1 VGAFAR
7 SLLRWY
13 ARACLSHGLYPFER
27 SCSRATIV
35 PRGPRTRVYS
45 GRCRIANGA
54 AGTLPALGRG
64 MASAHQKNISIG
76 EQLWAAVAAG
86 DAEKFRELF
95 SPEIRWRSHGTG
107 DLTGIFVGVDGVL
120 DYMASAGDLVDKLR
134 SDLIDI
140 FVNDRGVVL
149 WYVVEA
155 NRGEK
160 ELHSEQFILL
170 EIEGDHIVRGTVIPV
185 SQQQTN
191 SFWTT
196 NSTAAKLHTVS
207 G

>member
-1 VGAFAR
+1 MAGAN
-7 SLLRWY
+7 Y
-13 ARACLSHGLYPFER
+13 
-27 SCSRATIV
+27 
-35 PRGPRTRVYS
+35 
-45 GRCRIANGA
+45 
-54 AGTLPALGRG
+54 
-64 MASAHQKNISIG
+64 KNISIG
-76 EQLWAAVAAG
+76 ERLWEAVAAG
-86 DAEKFRELF
+86 DAAVFRELL

-107 DLTGIFVGVDGVL
+107 DITGIFVGVDAVL

-160 ELHSEQFILL
+160 ELHSEQLLLL
-170 EIEGDHIVRGTVIPV
+170 EIEDDRVVRGTVIPV
-185 SQQQTN
+185 SQHQTN
-191 SFWTT
+191 RFWKT
-196 NSTAAKLHTVS
+196 NSRPAELEGAS